1 MTSTKWKKMIN
12 THEITDRQR
21 VLYDMDAY
29 AGEVDEPITE
39 EADVLAVE

>member
-1 MTSTKWKKMIN
+1 MTN

-29 AGEVDEPITE
+29 VGEVDDPVTE